1 MTNNADYDVEQGI
14 RRVLAISGDS
24 HDAFTPFA
32 LCDEI
37 IDKIPSLTG
46 NILVIANLEFVYVLL
61 RRGVPGA
68 RISFATPNDSK
79 ARVAVALGIARV
91 YKYNNVIT
99 KEDVDG
105 MKFDVVV
112 GNPPYKRNL
121 HLDFLKISHE
131 LLTDN
136 GVGIIIHPGSW
147 VLNEVPGLDK
157 IKDAREWANKYVT
170 EFEFRPFD
178 SCFEEIV
185 LGVPVVMTMFQAR
198 ENNGKINVLDKAA
211 TDTEYEVASI
221 EAITKHGNNSIYQ
234 GLKKKI
240 LGRISTSSSFR
251 EHLNTGG
258 KYYVTMST
266 LIGGG
271 NFKTNAPFFSFTY
284 KKNAYVRTELESK
297 HTRYFGFQTK
307 EEAEN
312 FLTYIKSYFARFCL
326 SIAKFDRSLNP
337 ITLSSTPWMDFSKK
351 WTDVELFE
359 HFQLTKE
366 EIEFIYKN
374 IPSFYEDVPKINDPK

>member
-1 MTNNADYDVEQGI
+1 
-14 RRVLAISGDS
+14 
-24 HDAFTPFA
+24 
-32 LCDEI
+32 
-37 IDKIPSLTG
+37 
-46 NILVIANLEFVYVLL
+46 
-61 RRGVPGA
+61 
-68 RISFATPNDSK
+68 
-79 ARVAVALGIARV
+79 
-91 YKYNNVIT
+91 
-99 KEDVDG
+99 VDG

-121 HLDFLKISHE
+121 HLDFLKISHV

-170 EFEFRPFD
+170 EFEFRPSVDCFD
-178 SCFEEIV
+178 V
-185 LGVPVVMTMFQAR
+185 DLGVPVVITKFQGL
-198 ENNGKINVLDKAA
+198 ENAGKINVLDKAA

-234 GLKKKI
+234 GLKKKV
-240 LGRISTSSSFR
+240 LSHISTSNSLR
-251 EHLNTGG
+251 NYLNTKGN
-258 KYYVTMST
+258 YYITLPT
-266 LIGGG
+266 LIGNGDGG

-284 KKNAYVRTELESK
+284 KKNAYVRTELELK

-326 SIAKFDRSLNP
+326 SIAKFDRNLNP